1 MSNGNAWVRLRE
13 SILNRYEESDH
24 LTQQRAWFLYIFGFS
39 AIVMFIALAVL
50 LVAIAPDKFKMAA
63 PLILVIIIIASI
75 GIILIRKGKYYGAA
89 YSILITMIIADNLGF
104 VVKYMSPVIYEG
116 FVSYNNFMYIII
128 TFATLFCSRKAVV
141 GVMVWFIT
149 VFLVYYIAVSGQL
162 PTGSESLSIATSS
175 FADGLLSI
183 ILCSV
188 LSLLIT
194 TAMRRANSK
203 LVDSVADVRESSLK
217 LTDIAGVID
226 AASQNMAS
234 GSSTQAAAMEETT
247 AMLIEISDKTRRNT
261 EIVHEAQNLMTD
273 TSQIVTTTNQ
283 ALKDLRISMDEVN
296 EASIKTGRIV
306 RTIDDIAF
314 QTNLLALNAAVEAAR
329 AGELGAGF
337 AVVADEVRNLARK
350 SADASKNTQE
360 IITQSIQ
367 NIKKSRDL
375 AVSSDEAFSTFVKVT
390 EKLLNYLKVI
400 TESSQEQNRGIVE
413 IEKAISDINTV
424 IQSNAASS
432 EEHAAVSTELSNM
445 SEDISEF
452 VKKLDRMVKT

>member
-1 MSNGNAWVRLRE
+1 
-13 SILNRYEESDH
+13 
-24 LTQQRAWFLYIFGFS
+24 
-39 AIVMFIALAVL
+39 
-50 LVAIAPDKFKMAA
+50 
-63 PLILVIIIIASI
+63 
-75 GIILIRKGKYYGAA
+75 
-89 YSILITMIIADNLGF
+89 
-104 VVKYMSPVIYEG
+104 
-116 FVSYNNFMYIII
+116 
-128 TFATLFCSRKAVV
+128 
-141 GVMVWFIT
+141 
-149 VFLVYYIAVSGQL
+149 
-162 PTGSESLSIATSS
+162 
-175 FADGLLSI
+175 
-183 ILCSV
+183 
-188 LSLLIT
+188 
-194 TAMRRANSK
+194 
-203 LVDSVADVRESSLK
+203 
-217 LTDIAGVID
+217 
-226 AASQNMAS
+226 
-234 GSSTQAAAMEETT
+234 
-247 AMLIEISDKTRRNT
+247 MLIEISDKTRRNT
-261 EIVHEAQNLMTD
+261 EIVHEAQTLMTD
-273 TSQIVTTTNQ
+273 TSHIVTTTNQ
-283 ALKDLRISMDEVN
+283 SLKDLRISMDEVN

-367 NIKKSRDL
+367 NIKKSREL
-375 AVSSDEAFSTFVKVT
+375 AISSDEAFSTFVKVT

-413 IEKAISDINTV
+413 IEKAINDINNV